1 MFNKYK
7 LMFSYM
13 KEIKKHLPIIE
24 QYFIENEIN
33 FPYKLKSFKIDNAYR
48 IYTVLNFP
56 PKTTKNIQT
65 YGQMFLDNE
74 TEKFIREL
82 NDQLKKVGL
91 YELVGLSR
99 ADRIGENNILIV
111 VEYKYLNIALLYKI
125 IIFCIIVI
133 IGLFVFL

>member
-13 KEIKKHLPIIE
+13 KEIKKHLPQIE
-24 QYFIENEIN
+24 QYFIENEIK
-33 FPYKLKSFKIDNAYR
+33 FPYKLKSIKLDNTYR

-65 YGQMFLDNE
+65 YGQLFLDNE

-111 VEYKYLNIALLYKI
+111 VEYKYINIGSFFLKLIFSLISIFGLL
-125 IIFCIIVI
+125 
-133 IGLFVFL
+133 FLL